1 MRSWFVAGRWARLA
15 LAAAIP
21 PALFALG
28 ALCWLAAERRYF
40 ANATVLALVAAW
52 LAAARPARLPAQVD
66 IPIGPA
72 KLEAGTEHA
81 LRTMLDQTPA
91 PLLAMDGRGSLRAVN
106 RAARRLF
113 CTDDLVAAPP
123 VLVRAMA
130 DSPAGQRTT
139 LTLPGP
145 GHGTAGR
152 AYALSVARII
162 GPDGP
167 LGLGVLTDIQSELH
181 ANEAQTLRSLLDVL
195 GHEMMNSL
203 TPVTSLAETALA
215 MLAEDGA
222 AGVAPAADALAVI
235 VRRARGLD
243 RFVQGYRS
251 LARLPPPQLR
261 PISIAT
267 LLGDAAALFRTRWRG
282 VALLVVGPEP
292 DIVVRADADQLSHAL
307 LNLLAN
313 AAEAALAGGLAPQV
327 ELRATADGSTVTL
340 IVADNGPGVAEAE
353 CEAIFRP
360 FHTGKPDGSGIG
372 LAIAR
377 QVALGHGGSLL
388 LDAAGAP
395 GAVFRLSF

>member
-1 MRSWFVAGRWARLA
+1 M
-15 LAAAIP
+15 
-21 PALFALG
+21 
-28 ALCWLAAERRYF
+28 
-40 ANATVLALVAAW
+40 
-52 LAAARPARLPAQVD
+52 
-66 IPIGPA
+66 
-72 KLEAGTEHA
+72 
-81 LRTMLDQTPA
+81 
-91 PLLAMDGRGSLRAVN
+91 
-106 RAARRLF
+106 
-113 CTDDLVAAPP
+113 
-123 VLVRAMA
+123 
-130 DSPAGQRTT
+130 
-139 LTLPGP
+139 
-145 GHGTAGR
+145 
-152 AYALSVARII
+152 
-162 GPDGP
+162 
-167 LGLGVLTDIQSELH
+167 QS
-181 ANEAQTLRSLLDVL
+181 
-195 GHEMMNSL
+195 
-203 TPVTSLAETALA
+203 
-215 MLAEDGA
+215 
-222 AGVAPAADALAVI
+222 
-235 VRRARGLD
+235 
-243 RFVQGYRS
+243 YRS